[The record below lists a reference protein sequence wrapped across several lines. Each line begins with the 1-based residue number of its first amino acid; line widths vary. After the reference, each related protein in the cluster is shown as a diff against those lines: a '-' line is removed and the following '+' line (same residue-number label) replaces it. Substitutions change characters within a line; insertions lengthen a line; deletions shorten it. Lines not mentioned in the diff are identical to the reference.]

1 VTTQDNS
8 ATTSAIMTLALVISC
23 LCLVPSNLIW
33 KMGKRGSGSG
43 VTSRYHGDVFLAKV
57 PRLEGLQTDLE
68 TLADCFVLSVFCESL
83 IMDP

>member
-1 VTTQDNS
+1 
-8 ATTSAIMTLALVISC
+8 
-23 LCLVPSNLIW
+23 
-33 KMGKRGSGSG
+33 MGKRGSGSG